1 MTSDDASA
9 GWDSV
14 ADQFAALRSNI
25 GTDIVLH
32 WSRQLPRGGAV
43 LDIGCG
49 TGVPIGTCLAAQGF
63 ALFGID
69 PAPRMI
75 AAFRRILPDATAACE
90 PAETSRFFDRRF
102 DGVVAIG
109 MLFLLPEAAQ
119 AAVITRVGRAL
130 HPGGRFLFS
139 APRER
144 CDWEDS
150 LTGRRSRSLGE
161 GAYGALL
168 DAAGL
173 KMVACHR
180 DEGCNDYFDA
190 AVGKA

>member
-1 MTSDDASA
+1 M
-9 GWDSV
+9 
-14 ADQFAALRSNI
+14 
-25 GTDIVLH
+25 VLH

-63 ALFGID
+63 TLFGID
-69 PAPRMI
+69 PAPKMI
-75 AAFRRILPDATAACE
+75 AAFRANVPEATAACE

-109 MLFLLPEAAQ
+109 LLFLLPEAAQ
-119 AAVITRVGRAL
+119 AAVIAQVGRAL

-150 LTGRRSRSLGE
+150 LTGRRSWSLGE
-161 GAYGALL
+161 AGYGALL
-168 DAAGL
+168 GRAGL
-173 KMVACHR
+173 EMVGCRR
-180 DEGCNDYFDA
+180 DAGGNDYFEA
-190 AVGKA
+190 AAGEA

>member
-1 MTSDDASA
+1 VTSDDASA
-9 GWDSV
+9 GWDGV
-14 ADQFAALRSNI
+14 AERFAALRSDV
-25 GTDIVLH
+25 GTDIVLR
-32 WSRQLPRGGAV
+32 WSHQLPRGGAV

-69 PAPRMI
+69 PAPKMI
-75 AAFRRILPDATAACE
+75 AAFRANVPEATAACE

-109 MLFLLPEAAQ
+109 LLFLLPEAAQ
-119 AAVITRVGRAL
+119 AAVIAGVGRAL
-130 HPGGRFLFS
+130 KPGGSFLFS

-144 CDWEDS
+144 CEWQDS

-161 GAYGALL
+161 AGYGALL
-168 DAAGL
+168 AAAGL
-173 KMVACHR
+173 EMVRCHR
-180 DEGCNDYFDA
+180 DGGGNHYCE
-190 AVGKA
+190 AVARRA

>member
-9 GWDSV
+9 GWDAV
-14 ADQFAALRSNI
+14 AERFAALRSEV

-63 ALFGID
+63 TLFGID
-69 PAPRMI
+69 PAPKMI
-75 AAFRRILPDATAACE
+75 AAFRANVPEATAACE

-109 MLFLLPEAAQ
+109 LLFLLPEAAQ
-119 AAVITRVGRAL
+119 AAVIAQVGRAL

-150 LTGRRSRSLGE
+150 LTGRRSWSLGE
-161 GAYGALL
+161 AGYGALL
-168 DAAGL
+168 GRAGL
-173 KMVACHR
+173 EMVGCRR
-180 DEGCNDYFDA
+180 DAGGNDYFEA
-190 AVGKA
+190 AAGEA